1 MLHDE
6 NEHLIEDD
14 EQNSFLYWGPPISQE
29 WKSLNIDQKTMGIS
43 NVPCKPSGIAIIL
56 KEPGKAEDDDVTE
69 MFPKK
74 GGIGKA
80 GYKAPYDS
88 LNVAY
93 NHEWWT
99 CLGDE
104 EKKSTHIKNCCCKSD
119 KIRSYKGRCTRYRN
133 YFRKLCSLVLSTID
147 ASSDDSAF
155 LANIYLAN
163 ICYPP
168 EPGEVGF
175 TKASPSYRNMDETEK
190 VARFLSLIDWMKK
203 NSVEKYEANIGE
215 ELEYVFVQKDLYEL
229 LQKHFN
235 IRESASYPYISYSD
249 GDQCAFYFER
259 LGIWII
265 STHHPLARRKLSL
278 ETSEQNIKNTK
289 SKN

>member
-14 EQNSFLYWGPPISQE
+14 QQNSFLYWGPPISQE

-56 KEPGKAEDDDVTE
+56 KELGNAKGDKVTK
-69 MFPKK
+69 MFPKN

-80 GYKAPYDS
+80 GYEAPYES

-104 EKKSTHIKNCCCKSD
+104 EKKSTHIKNCCDGD
-119 KIRSYKGRCTRYRN
+119 KNGRYKGRCTLYRN

-147 ASSDDSAF
+147 AASDDSAF

-163 ICYPP
+163 IYYPS
-168 EPGEVGF
+168 EPSTVGF
-175 TKASPSYRNMDETEK
+175 TNASPSYRNMDETEK
-190 VARFLSLIDWMKK
+190 VARFLSLIDWMKN
-203 NSVEKYEANIGE
+203 NSVKKHEANIGE

-235 IRESASYPYISYSD
+235 IRESSSYPYISYSN
-249 GDQCAFYFER
+249 GDQYAFYFER

-265 STHHPLARRKLSL
+265 STYHPLARRKLSL
-278 ETSEQNIKNTK
+278 EASEQNIKNIK

>member
-1 MLHDE
+1 MLNDE
-6 NEHLIEDD
+6 NEHLMEDD
-14 EQNSFLYWGPPISQE
+14 QQNSFLYWGPPISQE

-56 KEPGKAEDDDVTE
+56 KEPGKAEGDDVSE

-104 EKKSTHIKNCCCKSD
+104 EKKSTHINNCFEND
-119 KIRSYKGRCTRYRN
+119 KIRSSYKGRCTRYRN
-133 YFRKLCSLVLSTID
+133 YFRKLCSLVSDVD
-147 ASSDDSAF
+147 ATSKDLTFIADV
-155 LANIYLAN
+155 YLAN
-163 ICYPP
+163 LRYPP
-168 EPGEVGF
+168 KPGAVGF
-175 TKASPSYRNMDETEK
+175 TNASSFYRNMDETEK
-190 VARFLSLIDWMKK
+190 VARFLSLIDWMKN
-203 NSVEKYEANIGE
+203 NSVEKHEANIGE

-249 GDQCAFYFER
+249 GDQYAFYFER

-265 STHHPLARRKLSL
+265 STYHPLARRKLSL
-278 ETSEQNIKNTK
+278 ETSEQNIKNIK

>member
-6 NEHLIEDD
+6 NEHLMEDD
-14 EQNSFLYWGPPISQE
+14 QQNSFLYWGPPISQE

-56 KEPGKAEDDDVTE
+56 KEPGKAKDDDVTK

-104 EKKSTHIKNCCCKSD
+104 KKKSTHRENCCEGNQ
-119 KIRSYKGRCTRYRN
+119 IRSYKGRCTRYRN

-163 ICYPP
+163 ICYPS
-168 EPGEVGF
+168 EPGTVGF
-175 TKASPSYRNMDETEK
+175 TNASSFYRNMDETEK
-190 VARFLSLIDWMKK
+190 VARFLSLIDWMKN

-215 ELEYVFVQKDLYEL
+215 ELKYVFVQKDLYEL
-229 LQKHFN
+229 LLKHFN

-249 GDQCAFYFER
+249 GDQYAFYFER

-265 STHHPLARRKLSL
+265 STYHPLARRKLSL

>member
-6 NEHLIEDD
+6 NEHLMEDD
-14 EQNSFLYWGPPISQE
+14 QQNSFLYWGPPISQE

-43 NVPCKPSGIAIIL
+43 NIPCKPSGIAIIL

-104 EKKSTHIKNCCCKSD
+104 EKKNTHIKYCCKGD
-119 KIRSYKGRCTRYRN
+119 QIRSYKGRCTRYRN

-147 ASSDDSAF
+147 VASDDSAF

-163 ICYPP
+163 ICYPS
-168 EPGEVGF
+168 EPGTVGF
-175 TKASPSYRNMDETEK
+175 TNASSFYRNMDETEK
-190 VARFLSLIDWMKK
+190 VARFLSLIDWMKN
-203 NSVEKYEANIGE
+203 NSVEKHEANIGE

-249 GDQCAFYFER
+249 GDQYAFYFER

-265 STHHPLARRKLSL
+265 STYHPLARRKLSL